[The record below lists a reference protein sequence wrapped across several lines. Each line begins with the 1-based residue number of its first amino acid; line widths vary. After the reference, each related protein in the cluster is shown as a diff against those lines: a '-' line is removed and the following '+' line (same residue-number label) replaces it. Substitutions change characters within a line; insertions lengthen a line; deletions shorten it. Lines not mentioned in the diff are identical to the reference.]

1 MNDENINDVNVESN
15 DSEKELLN
23 SNIEEDSSNEVTEEV
38 ESEAVD
44 SVNNNTVNSIDYLD
58 ASILDM
64 KTINYDEASSS
75 ELETEVD
82 TSIYDHDI
90 IDIKQN
96 RIVKGKVVGINEKG
110 IFVDIGFKSEGMVTK
125 DELDEIPNIND
136 EIQVYIQKF
145 EDSKGN
151 FILSKQKAD
160 FELKW
165 QELRS
170 VFEEDGLVKGK
181 IIKRIKGGMVV
192 ELGVIQGFLPGSQI
206 EIYSVTDFDKYI
218 DMECDF
224 KIVKFNEIRKNIVL
238 SRKEL
243 LNDEI
248 TEKRQEILNQM
259 EVGMVL
265 EGIVKNITDFGAFI
279 NLGGI
284 DGLLHITDITWGRIN
299 HPSEKINLGDKI
311 KVKVID
317 FDVKKVKISLG
328 MKQLEEE
335 PWKKVAD
342 SYPVGSKVKGKVVN
356 LMNYGL
362 FMEIS
367 EGIEGL
373 IHVSEISWTK
383 HIKHPSDI
391 YSIGDEIE
399 AVIISVDVEQK
410 KIALGIKQLKEDP
423 WKKIGDKYPVDS
435 IHKGVVKHFTQYGA
449 FVELEEGI
457 DGLLHISDMSWS
469 DTIKHP
475 SEILN
480 LGDNVEFKI
489 LEVSSEDRKLA
500 IGIKQLKEDPWANFK
515 VGDKVKSEMIELMDD
530 GILFNVSDS
539 LKGAIFFKGLNDD
552 KKNAL
557 KEKYELNQSY
567 DLFVKELNPKIKSL
581 IFSDSI
587 DVEKADKEDSSEE
600 ADLEDK

>member
-1 MNDENINDVNVESN
+1 MNEENINDVNVELSDSN
-15 DSEKELLN
+15 KEVLN
-23 SNIEEDSSNEVTEEV
+23 SKAEQVS
-38 ESEAVD
+38 AVD
-44 SVNNNTVNSIDYLD
+44 DLKDNDILKTSDTDISSVNYLD
-58 ASILDM
+58 ASILEM
-64 KTINYDEASSS
+64 KTVSCDNLDSINLD
-75 ELETEVD
+75 TKVD

-96 RIVKGKVVGINEKG
+96 RIVKGRVVGINEKG
-110 IFVDIGFKSEGMVTK
+110 IFVDIGFKSEGMVSK
-125 DELDEIPNIND
+125 DELGEIPNIND
-136 EIQVYIQKF
+136 EIEVYIQKF

-151 FILSKQKAD
+151 FVLSKQKAD

-165 QELRS
+165 QELRR
-170 VFEEDGLVKGK
+170 VYEDDGLVKGK

-265 EGIVKNITDFGAFI
+265 EGIVKNITDFGAFV

-299 HPSEKINLGDKI
+299 HPSDKINLGDKI

-317 FDVKKVKISLG
+317 FDVQKVKISLG

-335 PWKKVAD
+335 PWKNVAEK
-342 SYPVGSKVKGKVVN
+342 YPVGSKVKGKVVN

-373 IHVSEISWTK
+373 IHISEISWTK

-391 YSIGDEIE
+391 YKVNDEIE
-399 AVIISVDVEQK
+399 AVVISLDLEQK
-410 KIALGIKQLKEDP
+410 KIALGIKQLKDDP
-423 WKKIGDKYPVDS
+423 WTKIENKYPVGS
-435 IHKGVVKHFTQYGA
+435 VNKGTVKHFTQYGA
-449 FVELEEGI
+449 FVELEEGV
-457 DGLLHISDMSWS
+457 DGLLHISDISW
-469 DTIKHP
+469 TELIKHP
-475 SEILN
+475 KEALE
-480 LGDNVEFKI
+480 LGDSINCKV
-489 LEVSSEDRKLA
+489 LEVSAEDRKLA
-500 IGIKQLKEDPWANFK
+500 IGIKQLDDDPWINFK
-515 VGDKVKSEMIELMDD
+515 IGDKVKVKVNNSSNEK
-530 GILFNVSDS
+530 GILFDISNSVTGI
-539 LKGAIFFKGLNDD
+539 LPFEGLDEKQKEALNEMYTNDKD
-552 KKNAL
+552 F
-557 KEKYELNQSY
+557 
-567 DLFVKELNPKIKSL
+567 DLYIAELNPKVKSIILSESFDNEHTDDSDDGANPKIK
-581 IFSDSI
+581 
-587 DVEKADKEDSSEE
+587 
-600 ADLEDK
+600 